1 MPLVASAGSLFVPE
15 PLLEKALAKSL
26 RVDRDSLTAELVAEK
41 LEYFE
46 LNNAQIRDL
55 TGLQAA
61 KNLKVLVLR
70 DNLIEDFTPLTS
82 LAHLQK
88 LDLSGNK
95 ISNLAP
101 FVGLSVMKMQDEIA
115 EIKLKLSD
123 YKTPKDKV
131 ASLILSLSELVER
144 IKSGPWQLQELSLAN
159 NRLLG
164 LSGISHLSQ
173 LRHLDVS
180 GNSLIDLE
188 GVSKLAS
195 LATLYAQG
203 NQLGRVEGYVDENKN
218 KKYDL
223 GESVADESGN
233 GKRETDPLIE
243 LQSLSNLVQILLL
256 SGNQLEGVANLSNF
270 KGIRRLSLS
279 DNRINSLKGLGAL
292 PQIEYLYLVE
302 NRISDLRPIQGL
314 TSLKELRLQ
323 RNQFVD
329 VKALAEFNRLQVL
342 SLSNNFIYSVKP
354 LLELK
359 NLKRLSLSGNCLD
372 LQNQNTQDQ
381 INQIRSLGVILV
393 TGNQKKRVIEAEQL
407 VFSMIGHPSSN
418 SKLGDY
424 LQENGYLRLMDFVE
438 DSSLDEVKKINSY
451 KTWKKTLMD
460 GSFRNDLPFL
470 GK

>member
-1 MPLVASAGSLFVPE
+1 L
-15 PLLEKALAKSL
+15 KK
-26 RVDRDSLTAELVAEK
+26 VDSI
-41 LEYFE
+41 
-46 LNNAQIRDL
+46 NDL
-55 TGLQAA
+55 
-61 KNLKVLVLR
+61 
-70 DNLIEDFTPLTS
+70 P
-82 LAHLQK
+82 
-88 LDLSGNK
+88 
-95 ISNLAP
+95 
-101 FVGLSVMKMQDEIA
+101 
-115 EIKLKLSD
+115 
-123 YKTPKDKV
+123 
-131 ASLILSLSELVER
+131 
-144 IKSGPWQLQELSLAN
+144 
-159 NRLLG
+159 RL
-164 LSGISHLSQ
+164 
-173 LRHLDVS
+173 
-180 GNSLIDLE
+180 
-188 GVSKLAS
+188 
-195 LATLYAQG
+195 
-203 NQLGRVEGYVDENKN
+203 
-218 KKYDL
+218 
-223 GESVADESGN
+223 
-233 GKRETDPLIE
+233 
-243 LQSLSNLVQILLL
+243 QILLL
-256 SGNQLEGVANLSNF
+256 SGNQLEGVVNLSNF

-372 LQNQNTQDQ
+372 LKNQNTQDQ

-438 DSSLDEVKKINSY
+438 DSSLDEVEKINSY